1 MPARSYAERI
11 PSEQY
16 PGPSAFRQLPEVVA
30 VAPKTNSRAV
40 QRQID
45 LTTAVCQEK
54 LLATHVRHALAMV
67 DLVSDSLPFDDAL
80 DIYVRI
86 LRLNAEQARNV
97 GSRALA
103 ELGRR
108 SGLPADELD
117 VVVPAELSP
126 QNGAD
131 EDESGGGEGGSPD
144 GRADAVFS
152 RLRRRLQGRVHADLR
167 QRINL
172 AAARTEDELFR
183 THVDNAL
190 LFARALQEEMPP
202 ADAVDLYLDTMVLPE
217 GLGDVVYNRALRLL
231 ADDVLPPVPEIGG
244 SRAAASR
251 TGQSASEPSST
262 ATGV

>member
-1 MPARSYAERI
+1 
-11 PSEQY
+11 
-16 PGPSAFRQLPEVVA
+16 VA
-30 VAPKTNSRAV
+30 AKTNSRAV

-54 LLATHVRHALAMV
+54 LLATHVRHALGMV

-108 SGLPADELD
+108 SGLPAVEL
-117 VVVPAELSP
+117 ELAP
-126 QNGAD
+126 VAAP
-131 EDESGGGEGGSPD
+131 EDETADKDAEHAGEETRGE

-172 AAARTEDELFR
+172 AAARTEDELFL
-183 THVDNAL
+183 THVENAL
-190 LFARALQEEMPP
+190 LFVRALHEEMLP
-202 ADAVDLYLDTMVLPE
+202 ANAVDLYLDTMVLPE
-217 GLGDVVYNRALRLL
+217 GLGDVVYNRALRRF
-231 ADDVLPPVPEIGG
+231 ADDLLPPIPQIGG
-244 SRAAASR
+244 AGNAGTRARNSAEEQSS
-251 TGQSASEPSST
+251 SAS
-262 ATGV
+262 GV

>member
-1 MPARSYAERI
+1 
-11 PSEQY
+11 
-16 PGPSAFRQLPEVVA
+16 VA
-30 VAPKTNSRAV
+30 TKTNSRSV

-45 LTTAVCQEK
+45 LTTAVCQER

-86 LRLNAEQARNV
+86 LRLNSEQARNV

-108 SGLPADELD
+108 SGLPAEELD
-117 VVVPAELSP
+117 MPISSGAGEDVVSASETEHAEMDRDVDR
-126 QNGAD
+126 AD
-131 EDESGGGEGGSPD
+131 GRPD

-152 RLRRRLQGRVHADLR
+152 RLRKRLQGRVQADLR

-172 AAARTEDELFR
+172 AAARTEDELVL

-190 LFARALQEEMPP
+190 LFVKALHEEMPP
-202 ADAVDLYLDTMVLPE
+202 EDSVDLYLDTMILPE
-217 GLGDVVYNRALRLL
+217 GLGDVVYNRALRLF
-231 ADDVLPPVPEIGG
+231 ADDILPAIPQVGAARSSGP
-244 SRAAASR
+244 RAVRDPDAQA
-251 TGQSASEPSST
+251 SST
-262 ATGV
+262 SGVQA